1 VGVRI
6 ARVTPGQLWHALDD
20 DEVVG
25 RAYLRRRPDARAYL
39 AADAW
44 LEDVAAELLAAAIA
58 DVPGDLH
65 ATADENDAAQLALLG
80 RAGFTELRRE
90 DEYLLPV
97 GAVEGTAPA
106 GYAIVSAA
114 DVDLERLARL
124 DERLRQDVPGSDG
137 WVNELAEFRAYTVD
151 ERHFDPALYL
161 VAVAGGGEYAG
172 LVRVWRGSRVP
183 RLGLVG
189 VLRWHRRRGL
199 ARTLLRTVF
208 GTLAERGVE
217 LVGAEADATNTASQT
232 LLKSLGAR
240 RTGGSVELVRRG

>member
-1 VGVRI
+1 M
-6 ARVTPGQLWHALDD
+6 TPGQLWHALDD

-97 GAVEGTAPA
+97 RAVEGTAPA
-106 GYAIVSAA
+106 GWRSCPPPTSTSSGW
-114 DVDLERLARL
+114 
-124 DERLRQDVPGSDG
+124 PGWTSG
-137 WVNELAEFRAYTVD
+137 C
-151 ERHFDPALYL
+151 
-161 VAVAGGGEYAG
+161 
-172 LVRVWRGSRVP
+172 
-183 RLGLVG
+183 
-189 VLRWHRRRGL
+189 
-199 ARTLLRTVF
+199 ARTCPARTA
-208 GTLAERGVE
+208 G
-217 LVGAEADATNTASQT
+217 
-232 LLKSLGAR
+232 
-240 RTGGSVELVRRG
+240 